1 MSNYHNLIDEIK
13 NLKRDKHSKWINL
26 SLLSERVVEDFD
38 NFDTV
43 IDDLCEAGVLK
54 KSLDA
59 KKNKTCI
66 TVMDDDIDT
75 KLRDFLS
82 LEDDKEENENISK
95 DEDDESL
102 QLEQELRQTDF
113 DADAATNVVEDEYAG
128 LRADFE
134 KFRKNATMD
143 YDALLDFTKRLSIKM
158 DTMIINERKVYQ
170 ESFDRCKSEID
181 FLRSELKDKNLLIS
195 SLIHNS
201 QPRANTNSKLEP
213 IATCKQQQQVFRT
226 QHSIQPQ
233 SLAEP
238 IAPYKEQQQVFRS
251 QHSIQPQLPA
261 ERRHATNMNRP
272 SPVVVNHGEKSP
284 TPINASSPTATPTAT
299 TPATNDTT
307 AIVTDSHGAR
317 IKGRELSRH
326 IDGVAYVTSIAG
338 AKAEDMPTYVLPS
351 LKKNARRVIIHAG
364 CNDILQSNGD
374 GAFDPKTV
382 VEPLLRSVKV
392 CKDAGVEKVFISTLL
407 PMKDSMLNNYVNQVN
422 RVLYEESL
430 KNMFVLIRNDN
441 ISIKLLHDNIH
452 FNNFGRDRLAN
463 NFINYINE
471 NFLY

>member
-1 MSNYHNLIDEIK
+1 MWEFTPTNPFIIQMGFS
-13 NLKRDKHSKWINL
+13 
-26 SLLSERVVEDFD
+26 SLRSDFD
-38 NFDTV
+38 
-43 IDDLCEAGVLK
+43 
-54 KSLDA
+54 
-59 KKNKTCI
+59 
-66 TVMDDDIDT
+66 
-75 KLRDFLS
+75 
-82 LEDDKEENENISK
+82 
-95 DEDDESL
+95 
-102 QLEQELRQTDF
+102 
-113 DADAATNVVEDEYAG
+113 
-128 LRADFE
+128 
-134 KFRKNATMD
+134 KFRKKSVRD
-143 YDALLDFTKRLSIKM
+143 YDALIDFSQRLAIRLDEMVVAERKLYEESYDRLK
-158 DTMIINERKVYQ
+158 TEVEFLRGELKEKNMIIN
-170 ESFDRCKSEID
+170 
-181 FLRSELKDKNLLIS
+181 
-195 SLIHNS
+195 SLINNG
-201 QPRANTNSKLEP
+201 PRAESKKPNFQPVSRNSAQDTIYGDSYIKKNTE
-213 IATCKQQQQVFRT
+213 
-226 QHSIQPQ
+226 
-233 SLAEP
+233 
-238 IAPYKEQQQVFRS
+238 FRS
-251 QHSIQPQLPA
+251 CATGS
-261 ERRHATNMNRP
+261 HAD
-272 SPVVVNHGEKSP
+272 SKSP
-284 TPINASSPTATPTAT
+284 DSALKQSDSSIKNYSAAVKKRPAVDITENHVNNNRIAFKPSHPITSSPSSAAPIAT

-374 GAFDPKTV
+374 GAFDPTTV

-392 CKDAGVEKVFISTLL
+392 CKDAGVEKVFISSLL

-422 RVLYEESL
+422 RVLYDESL